1 MRTQWLIAYAFV
13 AGLGLLSA
21 GSATAQLNLSNP
33 NSFLQ
38 GTYRYTMVVTCSSSS
53 EFTAL
58 PDLRPI
64 GGGNAATSHATGLIT
79 YDGRGNAD
87 VDERGILIS
96 PGPYPN
102 DSAPEHTTAGP
113 IVYDT
118 KHCDW
123 TYKVRGNGKFTQG
136 GDCRGFDRTG
146 PLQFGIPGEQVDITN
161 TRLEGQIG
169 SNGLVLIW
177 NGVAPTIETVSVTQN
192 GVVVLTAKQV
202 CGYSGTAVRIQ

>member
-1 MRTQWLIAYAFV
+1 MRTQRLVAYAV
-13 AGLGLLSA
+13 AAGLVSLMA
-21 GSATAQLNLSNP
+21 GSAMAQLNLNNP

-64 GGGNAATSHATGLIT
+64 GGGNAATSHETGLIT
-79 YDGRGNAD
+79 YNGRGDVDVDGRGIA
-87 VDERGILIS
+87 IF

-102 DSAPEHTTAGP
+102 SSAPENTTIGP

-118 KHCDW
+118 RHCDW
-123 TYKVRGNGKFTQG
+123 TYTVHGNGKFTQG

-146 PLQFGIPGEQVDITN
+146 PVQFGIPGEQVDVTN
-161 TRLEGQIG
+161 IRLEGQIG

-177 NGVAPTIETVSVTQN
+177 NGVAPTIET
-192 GVVVLTAKQV
+192 LTTSTGFSTKRV
-202 CGYSGTAVRIQ
+202 CGYSGTAVRIGPH

>member
-1 MRTQWLIAYAFV
+1 MRTQWCITSIFV
-13 AGLGLLSA
+13 ASLVSLVA

-64 GGGNAATSHATGLIT
+64 GGGNAAISHATGLIT

-96 PGPYPN
+96 PGPYPS
-102 DSAPEHTTAGP
+102 DSLPEHTTIGP
-113 IVYDT
+113 TVYDT

-123 TYKVRGNGKFTQG
+123 TYKVHGNGKFTQG
-136 GDCRGFDRTG
+136 GDCQGFDRTG
-146 PLQFGIPGEQVDITN
+146 PVLFGIPGERVDITN

-177 NGVAPTIETVSVTQN
+177 NGVAPTIET
-192 GVVVLTAKQV
+192 LTTSTGFSTKRV
-202 CGYSGTAVRIQ
+202 CGYSGTAVRIGH